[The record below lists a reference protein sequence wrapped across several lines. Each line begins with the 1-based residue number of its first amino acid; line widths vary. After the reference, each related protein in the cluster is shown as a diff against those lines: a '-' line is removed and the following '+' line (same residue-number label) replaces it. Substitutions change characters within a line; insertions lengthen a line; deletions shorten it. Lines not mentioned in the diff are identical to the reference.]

1 MKPTYEQLI
10 EFMLKVDHQLAN
22 RDELRYT
29 DPLAHELEELLE
41 AAEVHYE
48 VMPPPEKPSS
58 IHKAL
63 TDMLRSRTFL
73 TASPD
78 SAKLPDIDPDTL

>member
-10 EFMLKVDHQLAN
+10 NFMLKVDHQLAN

-41 AAEVHYE
+41 AAGVHYE

-58 IHKAL
+58 LHRAL
-63 TDMLRSRTFL
+63 TDLLRTRGL
-73 TASPD
+73 TAAPS